1 MFNVSI
7 KLNGTVADVNIEEDG
22 GTGEYRIDDLARLAG
37 MTVRNVRAYQDRGL
51 LPPSR
56 RQGRVA
62 LYSDLHLARL
72 RVITPLLER
81 GYTISNIRELLDAW
95 ESGQNVGDVLGL
107 EAALAEPW
115 SNEIPTTMTAEEL
128 ASLYGN
134 DVTDQDAVESAL
146 ALGVIE
152 TSGDE
157 FLVRQ
162 PRLLHVGAQLVAAGV
177 PLPAVLA
184 LGARLRSDIDR
195 VAEGFVELVAT
206 HIFDPVGD
214 FIPPD
219 DLPRLTEI
227 VRRLRPLAQEAVDA
241 ELAEA
246 MGRQVQ
252 TKLRDR
258 LNRMFEEIRRTQT
271 EAS

>member
-1 MFNVSI
+1 MKINAAE
-7 KLNGTVADVNIEEDG
+7 GT
-22 GTGEYRIDDLARLAG
+22 TEYRIDELARLG
-37 MTVRNVRAYQDRGL
+37 GTTVRNVRAYQDRGL

-72 RVITPLLER
+72 RVITPLLDR
-81 GYTISNIRELLDAW
+81 GYTLSNISELLNAW
-95 ESGQNVGDVLGL
+95 QSGQNVGEVLGL

-134 DVTDQDAVESAL
+134 AITDEEAIAFAL
-146 ALGVIE
+146 DLGVIE
-152 TSGDE
+152 TAGDD
-157 FLVRQ
+157 FLVRK
-162 PRLLHVGAQLVAAGV
+162 PRLLNVGAQLVSAGV
-177 PLPAVLA
+177 PLSAVLA
-184 LGARLRSDIDR
+184 LGARLSEDIDR

-214 FIPPD
+214 IIPPD

-241 ELAEA
+241 ELADA

-258 LNRMFEEIRRTQT
+258 LDRMLGEFKRTQT

>member
-1 MFNVSI
+1 MSKQND
-7 KLNGTVADVNIEEDG
+7 TVVDVKIDSAQ
-22 GTGEYRIDDLARLAG
+22 GTGEYRIDDLAHLADT
-37 MTVRNVRAYQDRGL
+37 TVRNVRAYQDRGL
-51 LPPSR
+51 LPPAR

-72 RVITPLLER
+72 RVITALLDR
-81 GYTISNIRELLDAW
+81 GYTLSNISELLNAW

-115 SNEIPTTMTAEEL
+115 SKEIPTRMTAEEL
-128 ASLYGN
+128 ASLYG
-134 DVTDQDAVESAL
+134 DAVTDQDAAIALAL

-152 TSGDE
+152 TAGDA
-157 FLVRQ
+157 FLVRK
-162 PRLLHVGAQLVAAGV
+162 PRLLNVGAQLVSAGV
-177 PLPAVLA
+177 PLSAVLA
-184 LGARLRSDIDR
+184 LGARLREDIDR

-214 FIPPD
+214 IIPPD

-227 VRRLRPLAQEAVDA
+227 VRQLRPLAEEAVDA
-241 ELAEA
+241 ELADA
-246 MGRQVQ
+246 MGRQVE

-258 LNRMFEEIRRTQT
+258 LDRLLEEFKRSQT